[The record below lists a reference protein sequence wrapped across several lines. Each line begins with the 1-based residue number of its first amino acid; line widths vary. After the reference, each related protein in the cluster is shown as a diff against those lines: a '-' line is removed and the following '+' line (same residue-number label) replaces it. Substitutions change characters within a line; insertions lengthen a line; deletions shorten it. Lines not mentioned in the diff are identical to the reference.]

1 MNQLNE
7 NRFTNSIDLLSG
19 LHEIGL
25 PNHGTYELIPTSCMK
40 FENEKYFYETSKSS
54 TIELIPIE
62 YQVFVTIQSDQD
74 DSTTSN
80 FFQFSFGKKTR
91 FFVFKTEFSLRNSKT
106 NNEFSLDL
114 QKEKNKWTNSFW
126 AK

>member
-19 LHEIGL
+19 LNEIGL

-40 FENEKYFYETSKSS
+40 FENQKYFYETSKSS

-62 YQVFVTIQSDQD
+62 YQVFVTMQSDQD
-74 DSTTSN
+74 DSTTNN
-80 FFQFSFGKKTR
+80 FFQFSFRKKTR

-114 QKEKNKWTNSFW
+114 QKE
-126 AK
+126 